1 MKQYKNYIFD
11 FYGTLVDIE
20 TDETKPSFWKKM
32 AEVYRVYGADYSW
45 KELRDT
51 YLSMVKEEQVILA
64 NEIHT
69 DYPEI
74 LLEKVF
80 LRLLKEAKH
89 CHKTGFVIN
98 SEDDF
103 LFHISNSFRILS
115 RKNIGAYPNTVLT
128 LTELKKRECNV
139 YLLSNAQGIFTRPEI
154 ELTGVAE
161 YLDDI
166 FISSD
171 HKRMKPDPIFLK
183 ELMEKYRLRKEDTVM
198 IGNDFT
204 SDMGIAHACGIDG
217 IFLNSFRYNATEL
230 KEKNIYHHPVISD
243 ISEILI

>member
-20 TDETKPSFWKKM
+20 TDENKPSFWKKM
-32 AEVYRVYGADYSW
+32 AEIYRVYGADYSW
-45 KELRDT
+45 KDLRDT
-51 YLSMVKEEQVILA
+51 YLSMVKQEQVLLA
-64 NEIHT
+64 KEIHT

-89 CHKTGFVIN
+89 THKTAFQIA
-98 SEDDF
+98 SESDF
-103 LFHISNSFRILS
+103 LYHISNSFRVLS
-115 RKNIGAYPNTVLT
+115 RKRIGAYKHTCST
-128 LTELKKRECNV
+128 LKTLKERGCNV

-161 YLDDI
+161 YMDDI

-171 HKRMKPDPIFLK
+171 HQRMKPDPVFLNELISKHRLEK
-183 ELMEKYRLRKEDTVM
+183 ENTVM
-198 IGNDFT
+198 IGNDFS
-204 SDMGIAHACGIDG
+204 SDMAIAQACGVDG
-217 IFLNSFRYNATEL
+217 IFLNSFAYDAKEL
-230 KEKNIYHHPVISD
+230 KEKNRFLHPIISD
-243 ISEILI
+243 ISEILE

>member
-20 TDETKPSFWKKM
+20 TDENKPSFWKKM
-32 AEVYRVYGADYSW
+32 SEIYTVYGADYSW
-45 KELRDT
+45 KDLRDT
-51 YLSMVKEEQVILA
+51 YLSMVKQEQVLLA
-64 NEIHT
+64 KEIHT

-89 CHKTGFVIN
+89 THKTAFQIT
-98 SEDDF
+98 SEKDF
-103 LFHISNSFRILS
+103 LYHIANSFRVLS
-115 RKNIGAYPNTVLT
+115 RKRIGAYKNTIST
-128 LTELKKRECNV
+128 LKALKDRGCNV

-154 ELTGVAE
+154 ELTGVAK

-171 HKRMKPDPIFLK
+171 HERMKPDPVFLNELIEKHHLNKK
-183 ELMEKYRLRKEDTVM
+183 ETVM
-198 IGNDFT
+198 IGNDFS
-204 SDMGIAHACGIDG
+204 SDMAIAQACGVDG
-217 IFLNSFRYNATEL
+217 IFLNSFAYDAKEL
-230 KEKNIYHHPVISD
+230 KEKNRFQHPIISD
-243 ISEILI
+243 ISEILE

>member
-20 TDETKPSFWKKM
+20 TDENKPSFWKKM
-32 AEVYRVYGADYSW
+32 AEIYRVYGADYSW
-45 KELRDT
+45 KDLRDT
-51 YLSMVKEEQVILA
+51 YLSMVKQEQVLLA
-64 NEIHT
+64 KEIHT

-89 CHKTGFVIN
+89 THKTAFQIA
-98 SEDDF
+98 SESDF
-103 LFHISNSFRILS
+103 LYHISNSFRVLG
-115 RKNIGAYPNTVLT
+115 RKRIGAYKHTCST
-128 LTELKKRECNV
+128 LKTLKERGCNV

-161 YLDDI
+161 YMDDI

-171 HKRMKPDPIFLK
+171 HQRMKPDPVFLNELISKHRLEK
-183 ELMEKYRLRKEDTVM
+183 ENTVM
-198 IGNDFT
+198 IGNDFS
-204 SDMGIAHACGIDG
+204 SDMAIAQACGVDG
-217 IFLNSFRYNATEL
+217 IFLNSFAYDAKEL
-230 KEKNIYHHPVISD
+230 KEKNRFLHPIISD
-243 ISEILI
+243 ISEILE